1 MEMDIFGVLVEGRW
15 AGAITLIDRY
25 SRNDDKASA
34 AWSVVG

>member
-1 MEMDIFGVLVEGRW
+1 MERGIFRVLMEGRW
-15 AGAITLIDRY
+15 AVAITLIDRY